1 MLSLFLPEM
10 WGFGECFW
18 EVLKLCPTKSCAVL
32 FERSDIKTV
41 EKIVAIV
48 KKVVMCNQD
57 NCIMF
62 KFCVQRAKAFNHRE
76 RHYCT
81 YYSIT

>member
-1 MLSLFLPEM
+1 MPHYKF
-10 WGFGECFW
+10 CRI
-18 EVLKLCPTKSCAVL
+18 